1 MFAQLKRLETKRQDM
16 GKLTGKIIEAQ
27 AFTGR
32 RGTARVGAELKR
44 LRILAGLTQEQVAAR
59 MDVQQAAISKIE
71 KGGEIYLS
79 TVERYV
85 EALGASLRLNAHFPV
100 DAPIAARLHSAPF
113 DIEQGHDDQL
123 VIPIIGDEPFKPHRD
138 VVLSIKPVYSQ
149 KILAGKK
156 TVELRRRFP
165 VAAPRGALAYIYSS
179 SPVKAMVGT
188 ASIRDVLKLPIEQIW
203 TEFESAAFVERPA
216 FEKYFEGLEEGFA
229 LVFDDVKSFSRP
241 LPLSELRERFGFEP
255 PQSFLYAKH
264 DLRRALQDEPSSVSH

>member
-1 MFAQLKRLETKRQDM
+1 M
-16 GKLTGKIIEAQ
+16 GKLTGQIVEAKAVPSAQ
-27 AFTGR
+27 GA
-32 RGTARVGAELKR
+32 ALVGPELRR
-44 LRILAGLTQEQVAAR
+44 LRLLAGLTQGQIAER

-79 TVERYV
+79 TVQRYV

-100 DAPIAARLHSAPF
+100 DAPFSARLNGAF

-123 VIPIIGDEPFKPHRD
+123 VLPLLGDEPFRPQRD
-138 VVLSIKPVYSQ
+138 VVLSIKPLYSE
-149 KILAGKK
+149 KILTGHK

-165 VAAPRGALAYIYSS
+165 VAAPNGALAYIYSS

-188 ASIRDVLKLPIEQIW
+188 VSIRDVLKLPVEQIW
-203 TEFESAAFVERPA
+203 TEFESTAFIERPQ
-216 FEKYFEGLEEGFA
+216 FDKYFEGLDHGFA
-229 LVFDDVKSFSRP
+229 LVFDEVKTFSRP

-264 DLRRALQDEPSSVSH
+264 DLRKALQDEPAIVSH